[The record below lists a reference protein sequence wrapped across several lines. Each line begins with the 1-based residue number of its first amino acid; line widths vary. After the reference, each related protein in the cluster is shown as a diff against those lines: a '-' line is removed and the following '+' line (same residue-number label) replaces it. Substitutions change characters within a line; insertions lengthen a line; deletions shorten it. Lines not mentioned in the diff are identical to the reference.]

1 MATYNSIYSTIPSD
15 LAEGTEDNDSIKVY
29 GNHSTVNAL
38 GGADIISVN
47 GGRHDSGI
55 WLEGDE
61 TNLINAGAGNDSI
74 YVQSRGASIFGEAG
88 NDTVRIESGY
98 TFADGGTGNDLFHI
112 PQYVNG
118 SSKDFK
124 VTITGGAGM
133 DTIRISPYGD
143 IAEVVIT
150 DFSNDDVL
158 RLQESTSYTGN
169 YRRALTQ
176 SVENGNV
183 VIRDNSSLRSDYYSD
198 DVITKTV
205 APLISITLQG
215 VSDISQ
221 VANAKYYVY
230 DGDTP
235 KDYKTFG
242 ELFGVS
248 DSAVVKPVTETVE
261 PATVEPVSSNTTP
274 TVPATVEP
282 VSVVDTLEPVTETTK
297 SATVKPADTVSTLT
311 DDEEDTNATSD
322 SLTGGKS
329 VTVGTIL
336 EIDGK
341 YYKVTED
348 GYELVGKSIDDN
360 DNGGKTIIVQDGGK
374 YVEGD
379 DNSTNTT
386 STSTTS
392 ATTNTEN
399 TTINNIDNSTNT
411 TIINNVNNTY
421 TYNGGDKVINNYQQ
435 GEVVQLASD
444 YQGID
449 VNGNSFLVKSS
460 SGAVEIQ
467 NARDKFIGYSAT
479 NTDVVAYSYLGAKAG
494 VIDGRDKNQ
503 AEIFI
508 GGDHVDNQ
516 IYAGNGGSSLW
527 GGNGGTDTL
536 SGGDGYD
543 EFFFAMGSGNDVIQN
558 AGDNDVVNLL
568 GVSLEQITYAEV
580 SSSDIHIGFTD
591 GGHLQLQGQSATGF
605 KLENVTYTANRATGE
620 WTTK

>member
-15 LAEGTEDNDSIKVY
+15 LVEGTEDNDSIKVY

-61 TNLINAGAGNDSI
+61 TNLINAGAGNDTI
-74 YVQSRGASIFGEAG
+74 NIVRGH
-88 NDTVRIESGY
+88 
-98 TFADGGTGNDLFHI
+98 TFADGGEGGDLLYLSPYNSYYHYGI
-112 PQYVNG
+112 G
-118 SSKDFK
+118 LTDT
-124 VTITGGAGM
+124 TITGGAGK
-133 DTIRISPYGD
+133 DTVEFLPYSEKYPAK
-143 IAEVVIT
+143 IVIT

-158 RLQESTSYTGN
+158 RIDEN
-169 YRRALTQ
+169 YSGDYIGSSRRVIKQ
-176 SVENGNV
+176 QVVGGNV
-183 VIRDNSSLRSDYYSD
+183 VISDNEYVSTSNGDT
-198 DVITKTV
+198 TKQAV
-205 APLISITLQG
+205 EPMFSITLQG

-230 DGDTP
+230 DVNTP

-297 SATVKPADTVSTLT
+297 SATVKSAVEDTVPTST
-311 DDEEDTNATSD
+311 DDEEDTDTTLD

-329 VTVGTIL
+329 VAVGTIL

-399 TTINNIDNSTNT
+399 NTINNIDNSTNT

-460 SGAVEIQ
+460 SGAVEVQ

-536 SGGDGYD
+536 SGGEGYD

-605 KLENVTYTANRATGE
+605 KLENVTYTANRSTGE